1 MDKITTGNTGYFVR
15 CLFEKPIFECLAHRA
30 YFGHF
35 LFQMM
40 MVMMMMMVML
50 MLMVRMMMMMIRM
63 MVMMMMMMR

>member
-15 CLFEKPIFECLAHRA
+15 CLFEKPIFECLAHKA

-40 MVMMMMMVML
+40 MVMMMMVML
-50 MLMVRMMMMMIRM
+50 MLMVMMMMMMRM
-63 MVMMMMMMR
+63 MVMMMMMMMR